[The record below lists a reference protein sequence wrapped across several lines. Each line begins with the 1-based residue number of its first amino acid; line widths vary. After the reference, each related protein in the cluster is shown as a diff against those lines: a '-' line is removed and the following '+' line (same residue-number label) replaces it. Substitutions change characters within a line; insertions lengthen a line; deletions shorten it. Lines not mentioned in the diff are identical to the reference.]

1 MASQISNHRGVGDE
15 SIAPQDVHG
24 DLSSNNSNVAAG
36 NSLISSGLKFG
47 TIIFKDKYIVDMEKF
62 TTVGLSS
69 KILYR
74 GALLLRG
81 KEEKMKPTKY
91 ISTNSKEVEIINEN
105 FPT

>member
-1 MASQISNHRGVGDE
+1 MACQISNHSGVGDE

-24 DLSSNNSNVAAG
+24 DLSSNNLNVAAG
-36 NSLISSGLKFG
+36 NSLISFGLKFG
-47 TIIFKDKYIVDMEKF
+47 AIIFKDKYIMDMEKF

-69 KILYR
+69 KIFYR

-81 KEEKMKPTKY
+81 NEKKMKPTKY
-91 ISTNSKEVEIINEN
+91 ISINSKEVENINRI

>member
-1 MASQISNHRGVGDE
+1 MAYQISSHGGVGDE

-36 NSLISSGLKFG
+36 NSLVPSGLKFG
-47 TIIFKDKYIVDMEKF
+47 TIIFKDKYIVDIEKF

-69 KILYR
+69 KIFYR

-91 ISTNSKEVEIINEN
+91 ISTNSKEVEIRVG
-105 FPT
+105 